1 MPEYDPKVTTHI
13 VTDALMRPTL
23 RALGLK
29 ALKDIPDHIP
39 TVKWSWVLTVIGRN
53 TLTKEEIDAKLRDV
67 WMHAAFSE
75 RMDAGYTPYIPTSH
89 PSFRKKGKEKA
100 VTTSHDEG
108 ASEPD
113 SERPL
118 CVFFSYYSSMLSPDF
133 SGTIHLFHQS
143 CLSKL
148 MPSRARKLRIGS
160 DIPEHRPRLRRHLHF
175 LLNWG
180 KLQLRN

>member
-39 TVKWSWVLTVIGRN
+39 TVRWNWVLTVIGRG

-75 RMDAGYTPYIPTSH
+75 RMDAGYTPHTSTSLS
-89 PSFRKKGKEKA
+89 SFRKKGKEKA
-100 VTTSHDEG
+100 VAASHDEG
-108 ASEPD
+108 PSEPG
-113 SERPL
+113 SERRSY
-118 CVFFSYYSSMLSPDF
+118 VFFASFSWLPCNVVWQGRCIRFTNPASS
-133 SGTIHLFHQS
+133 
-143 CLSKL
+143 
-148 MPSRARKLRIGS
+148 
-160 DIPEHRPRLRRHLHF
+160 
-175 LLNWG
+175 N
-180 KLQLRN
+180 